1 MRSPCNLANAPL
13 FLSNMGPEILW
24 HQEASRRFK
33 KRVQIGS
40 RRFKK
45 RVQIGSGRFKKRVQ
59 IGSGRFKKR
68 VQIGISVRINQPPAP
83 IDSTCHTQAPC
94 PSGRRRRMEHDQ
106 TAQCSR
112 NKIVRIMRIMKHELV
127 RAKYVRVLPYCISL
141 YPYPVPR
148 TFAPSIRLLERKYR
162 GTGYVA
168 QPLGVEIAN

>member
-1 MRSPCNLANAPL
+1 MRSPFNLANAPL

-45 RVQIGSGRFKKRVQ
+45 RVQIG
-59 IGSGRFKKR
+59 
-68 VQIGISVRINQPPAP
+68 ISVRINQPPAP

-94 PSGRRRRMEHDQ
+94 PSSRRRRMEHDQ

-127 RAKYVRVLPYCISL
+127 RAKYVRVLPYCITVL
-141 YPYPVPR
+141 VCIRTPYPALSLQV
-148 TFAPSIRLLERKYR
+148 FAYWSESTEVR
-162 GTGYVA
+162 GTDSVA